1 MGVGGKRKGLPDLT
15 QAQTGCH
22 LAFHVYHHHLQQ
34 HVETRQGLPCATPA
48 LIPVVAAGQVCF
60 GCFRDGFEIRNWSKM
75 SEQERQWSREDAAD
89 RRAEWVAASAEGG
102 EEESG
107 GVL

>member
-1 MGVGGKRKGLPDLT
+1 
-15 QAQTGCH
+15 
-22 LAFHVYHHHLQQ
+22 
-34 HVETRQGLPCATPA
+34 
-48 LIPVVAAGQVCF
+48 
-60 GCFRDGFEIRNWSKM
+60 M